1 MAVDQSEDEVVDSAR
16 DIVARAQVAKVLEL
30 MINSRQTEAEACEQV
45 GVSVRTFQRRL
56 ADNIEMRAL
65 RETSQA
71 VLVAGV
77 QSAYRAYLDGIAEI
91 QKRITS
97 SDGGKAMSTRDLT
110 AAVKAL
116 HLIIVEHAN
125 ILGETA
131 APQTGEE
138 VAAGKLR
145 ASWDGQLIMTGP
157 VTVHVNSKDGVPV
170 PHTIAGTST
179 PVDDDDELILP

>member
-1 MAVDQSEDEVVDSAR
+1 MLVDQSEDGETDSAR
-16 DIVARAQVAKVLEL
+16 DIVARAQVAQVLAL
-30 MINSRQTEAEACEQV
+30 MINDRQTEAEACEHV

-116 HLIIVEHAN
+116 HLIIVEHAHV
-125 ILGETA
+125 LGEI
-131 APQTGEE
+131 APPPSGEE

-145 ASWDGQLIMTGP
+145 ANWDGQLIMTGP

-170 PHTIAGTST
+170 PREIAGTST
-179 PVDDDDELILP
+179 PVVEDDEFTLP